1 MDIKSIIMAIACA
14 LLGGVVGWLVCP
26 GQQLKA
32 WEPTISHEALRS
44 VQNIIPVVVIG
55 SGPAGLTAGM
65 YAARFGYKTLVVTG
79 DKPGG
84 ALTETTWVE
93 NWSGIEKQLGPDI
106 MQNLQAQV
114 VRFGVEFLYDSV
126 SHINFSKW
134 PYVLELAD
142 GTVLH
147 ALTVIIA
154 SGSSPKKLGVP
165 GEKEYWGKGVTTCAV
180 CDAPFHKGKDVVV
193 IGGGDSAVEE
203 SLQLAPYAR
212 TVTILVRGDQMRAA
226 AAMQKRLEAV
236 DNISVLYSVEVQTIL
251 GNDDEVTGVEIRN
264 RKTNEVSTKSVSGVF
279 LAIGHDPN
287 TKMLD
292 NQVKLDDHGYIVTLG
307 RSQQT
312 SIAGVFAA
320 GDVQDPVYKQANASI
335 GYGTNAAIDA
345 NSFLQHHGFN
355 TEVLR
360 SLEPQYFEA
369 FLQDRVEVAKIEKL
383 SELKDII
390 ESTEGLLV
398 VDYYAPTCPSCMQM
412 LPAVETVAAELKD
425 KVTFVK
431 VDTSES
437 LDIIKEYKVAK
448 IPLLMVYSNGS
459 LLARYNEAMNKHE
472 LSEFITSFLS
482 AN

>member
-1 MDIKSIIMAIACA
+1 MDIKSVMMAIACA
-14 LLGGVVGWLVCP
+14 LVGGIAGWFVCP
-26 GQQLKA
+26 GQQLRA
-32 WEPTISHEALRS
+32 WEPPISHELLQS
-44 VQNIIPVVVIG
+44 VKNVIPVVVIG

-106 MQNLQAQV
+106 MQNLQAQAA
-114 VRFGVEFLYDSV
+114 RFGVEFLYDV
-126 SHINFSKW
+126 VAKVDFSKW
-134 PYVLELAD
+134 PYALELED
-142 GTVLH
+142 GTTLH

-154 SGSSPKKLGVP
+154 SGSSPRKLGVP
-165 GEKEYWGKGVTTCAV
+165 GENEYWGKGVTTCAV

-212 TVTILVRGDQMRAA
+212 SVTLLVRGDTMRAA
-226 AAMQKRLEAV
+226 ATMKKRLEAV
-236 DNISVLYSVEVQTIL
+236 DNISVIYSVEVQKII
-251 GNDDEVTGVEIRN
+251 GNDDEVTGVEILN
-264 RKTNEVSTKSVSGVF
+264 KKTKEVFTKAVSGVF

-287 TKMLD
+287 TKMLGG
-292 NQVKLDDHGYIVTLG
+292 QVELDDHGYIVTLG

-312 SIAGVFAA
+312 SVAGVFAA
-320 GDVQDPVYKQANASI
+320 GDVQDPVYKQANASV

-355 TEVLR
+355 SEVLR
-360 SLEPQYFEA
+360 NLEPQYFEA
-369 FLQDRVEVAKIEKL
+369 FLQDRIEVAKIENL
-383 SELKDII
+383 SDLKELI
-390 ESTEGLLV
+390 ENTQGLLV

-412 LPAVETVAAELKD
+412 LPAVEAVAADLKD
-425 KVTFVK
+425 NVTFVK

-437 LDIIKEYKVAK
+437 MDIVKEYKVAK

-459 LLARYNEAMNKHE
+459 LLARYNQAMNKHE
-472 LSEFITSFLS
+472 LTEFISSFIE
-482 AN
+482 